1 MDWSALTISLKLAAW
16 TTVVLLPLAI
26 VLARLIAWRRFMAKS
41 LVEALIALPLVLPP
55 TVLGYYL
62 LTAFSK
68 NSALGSAYHSMFSQT
83 LAFSFEGLLLA
94 SLVFNI
100 PFAVQPMQRAFEA
113 LPGDIREAAWCS
125 GMSRWRTF
133 WRIELPLVWTG
144 VLTAA
149 VLTFAHT
156 LGEFGVVLMV
166 GGNIP
171 GETKTIAISIYD
183 RVQAFDDQ
191 QAATMSALLLMFS
204 FAAIGA
210 IYFLNDR
217 FRRH

>member
-1 MDWSALTISLKLAAW
+1 M
-16 TTVVLLPLAI
+16 
-26 VLARLIAWRRFMAKS
+26 
-41 LVEALIALPLVLPP
+41 
-55 TVLGYYL
+55 
-62 LTAFSK
+62 
-68 NSALGSAYHSMFSQT
+68 YHAVFSQS

-100 PFAVQPMQRAFEA
+100 PFAIQPMQRAFEA
-113 LPGDIREAAWCS
+113 LPGEIREAAWCS

-133 WRIELPLVWTG
+133 FSIELPMVWTG
-144 VLTAA
+144 ILTAA

-204 FAAIGA
+204 FIAIGT

-217 FRRH
+217 FKRR